1 MSDEYAQDGVSMKKI
16 LLLLLMALAIIPLVH
31 AGEEVSII
39 TNPLR
44 WLTEEAGELDYAIR
58 IIVFVFSAAIAGIGI
73 MAWQKNNQ
81 TRVKWI
87 ALAFVLFAFKWLLK
101 VMDMF
106 VSTGAF
112 FPDHAENVM
121 ELISLALIA
130 YAIFAPKKEK

>member
-1 MSDEYAQDGVSMKKI
+1 
-16 LLLLLMALAIIPLVH
+16 
-31 AGEEVSII
+31 
-39 TNPLR
+39 
-44 WLTEEAGELDYAIR
+44 
-58 IIVFVFSAAIAGIGI
+58 

>member
-1 MSDEYAQDGVSMKKI
+1 MKKI
-16 LLLLLMALAIIPLVH
+16 QLLILTLLLGALVIPGVH
-31 AGEEVSII
+31 ASETVSLI

-44 WLTEEAGELDYAIR
+44 WLAEEAGQFDYAIR
-58 IIVFVFSAAIAGIGI
+58 TIVFLFSAAIAGIGI
-73 MAWQKNNQ
+73 MAWKKSPN

-87 ALAFVLFAFKWLLK
+87 ALAFGLFAFKWVLK

-121 ELISLALIA
+121 ELASLALIA
-130 YAIFAPKKEK
+130 YTIFAPHERKN